1 MFLNKQA
8 NWGRSLHERRKPR
21 EMGTYVVP
29 TPFFGSRLRRQNF
42 NRAPRQYRPLR
53 RLLVNGR
60 DKYERWYLINA
71 NLVSM
76 SLLNKWKKITRNKV
90 DRTLCMSSGYF
101 YTWREIFS
109 LRKQPFLPA
118 LRRGEERGETVVFA
132 GKEIFN
138 YFVQDCRSES
148 PQLTLNP

>member
-1 MFLNKQA
+1 
-8 NWGRSLHERRKPR
+8 
-21 EMGTYVVP
+21 
-29 TPFFGSRLRRQNF
+29 
-42 NRAPRQYRPLR
+42 
-53 RLLVNGR
+53 
-60 DKYERWYLINA
+60 
-71 NLVSM
+71 M

-118 LRRGEERGETVVFA
+118 LRRSEERGETVVFA